1 MKYNTQDGETIW
13 KEDWIR
19 DHVPYANVVRICS
32 FSDPYSVQMRENT
45 DQKTSNTDTLHA
57 VVNTG
62 KGEHELMLWK
72 GVFIYIIT

>member
-45 DQKTSNTDTLHA
+45 DQKNFEYGHFA
-57 VVNTG
+57 RCG
-62 KGEHELMLWK
+62 K
-72 GVFIYIIT
+72 